1 MTAFSA
7 EDYVYLDWAA
17 TAPLCEEAARAMA
30 PFLVPGRVNVALG
43 ANANSLHSPGRAA
56 FAALED
62 ARRSLARDLHAA
74 RASEIVLTS
83 GATEADN
90 AAVLGLARA
99 AVDARRQAG
108 RAAAVPHV
116 VTTAVEH
123 EAVLEPV
130 RVLERAGY
138 RVTRLAPDAR
148 GFVQAG
154 ALADAVDGDTVLV
167 SVQMANSE
175 VGSIQPVAD
184 LAQIA
189 HEAGALFHTDATQ
202 ALGKMPVDL
211 AALGVDAAS
220 FSAHK
225 VGGPKGVGALYLR
238 ARTPFSAQ
246 LLGGGQED
254 ARRSGTQNV
263 CGAAGFAAACHA
275 ACASGEEESA
285 RQRAL
290 RDRLY
295 AAAFA
300 PSRRGGHGGRS
311 PGKRR
316 VFAQHRARAGG
327 GPGKPDARPALR
339 RLGVRGFGRVG
350 LFVARFGAEPCAAG
364 ARRAGRPG
372 ARRPARLD
380 GPPDDR
386 AGRRGLRRGHGHGL
400 ELEMKRAAHR
410 GRAGA

>member
-1 MTAFSA
+1 M
-7 EDYVYLDWAA
+7 
-17 TAPLCEEAARAMA
+17 
-30 PFLVPGRVNVALG
+30 ALG

-275 ACASGEEESA
+275 ACASAGGGVRTPAGPARSA
-285 RQRAL
+285 VRR
-290 RDRLY
+290 
-295 AAAFA
+295 AFA

-350 LFVARFGAEPCAAG
+350 LFVARFWGRAMCCRRSACRATGRTAPCAS
-364 ARRAGRPG
+364 RW
-372 ARRPARLD
+372 
-380 GPPDDR
+380 
-386 AGRRGLRRGHGHGL
+386 
-400 ELEMKRAAHR
+400 AA
-410 GRAGA
+410 

>member
-7 EDYVYLDWAA
+7 RTTSTGLGGHGAA
-17 TAPLCEEAARAMA
+17 LEEAARAMA

-108 RAAAVPHV
+108 RAVAVPHV

-148 GFVQAG
+148 GFVQTG

-263 CGAAGFAAACHA
+263 CGAAGFAGSLPGRLRVRGGGVRTPAGPAR
-275 ACASGEEESA
+275 SA
-285 RQRAL
+285 VRR
-290 RDRLY
+290 
-295 AAAFA
+295 AFA
-300 PSRRGGHGGRS
+300 PSRRDGHGGRS

-316 VFAQHRARAGG
+316 LAQHRARAGG

-372 ARRPARLD
+372 ARRPARLMGRLTTERD
-380 GPPDDR
+380 VVAFAEGPGTR
-386 AGRRGLRRGHGHGL
+386 S
-400 ELEMKRAAHR
+400 
-410 GRAGA
+410 

>member
-130 RVLERAGY
+130 RVLERACY

-189 HEAGALFHTDATQ
+189 HEAGALFHADATQ

-246 LLGGGQED
+246 LLGGGRTGRAAQRNAERVRRRRVRGGLPRRLRVRGGGVRTPAGP
-254 ARRSGTQNV
+254 AR
-263 CGAAGFAAACHA
+263 
-275 ACASGEEESA
+275 SA
-285 RQRAL
+285 VR
-290 RDRLY
+290 RD
-295 AAAFA
+295 FA

-316 VFAQHRARAGG
+316 VCPTSCTCWWRAWKA
-327 GPGKPDARPALR
+327 R
-339 RLGVRGFGRVG
+339 RLSCASTPWGSGF
-350 LFVARFGAEPCAAG
+350 
-364 ARRAGRPG
+364 RAGRPV
-372 ARRPARLD
+372 RRAIW
-380 GPPDDR
+380 
-386 AGRRGLRRGHGHGL
+386 
-400 ELEMKRAAHR
+400 
-410 GRAGA
+410 GRAMCCRRSACRATGRTAPCASRWAA

>member
-7 EDYVYLDWAA
+7 EGYVYLDWAA

-108 RAAAVPHV
+108 RAVAVPHV

-225 VGGPKGVGALYLR
+225 VGGPKGVARCTCGR
-238 ARTPFSAQ
+238 ARRFPRSCWAADRRTRGAAERRTCAAPQGSRRPATPPARP
-246 LLGGGQED
+246 GGGVRTPAGP
-254 ARRSGTQNV
+254 AR
-263 CGAAGFAAACHA
+263 
-275 ACASGEEESA
+275 SA
-285 RQRAL
+285 VRR
-290 RDRLY
+290 
-295 AAAFA
+295 AFA

-327 GPGKPDARPALR
+327 GPESQTLVLRFDA
-339 RLGVRGFGRVG
+339 LGVRGFGRVG

-364 ARRAGRPG
+364 ARRAGRPAHG
-372 ARRPARLD
+372 ALRVSMGRLTTERD
-380 GPPDDR
+380 VVAFAEAMDTV
-386 AGRRGLRRGHGHGL
+386 LNW
-400 ELEMKRAAHR
+400 K
-410 GRAGA
+410 

>member
-108 RAAAVPHV
+108 CAVAVPHV

-295 AAAFA
+295 AELRAVPAWRPRWTFA
-300 PSRRGGHGGRS
+300 REATSFCPTSCTCWWRAWKARRSSCASTPWGS
-311 PGKRR
+311 
-316 VFAQHRARAGG
+316 
-327 GPGKPDARPALR
+327 
-339 RLGVRGFGRVG
+339 GF
-350 LFVARFGAEPCAAG
+350 
-364 ARRAGRPG
+364 RAGRPV
-372 ARRPARLD
+372 RRAIW
-380 GPPDDR
+380 
-386 AGRRGLRRGHGHGL
+386 
-400 ELEMKRAAHR
+400 
-410 GRAGA
+410 GRAMCCRRSACRATGRTAPCASRWAA

>member
-108 RAAAVPHV
+108 CAVAVPHV

-295 AAAFA
+295 AELSRRPGVAATVDVRPGSDEFLPNIVHVLVEGLESQTLVLRFDALGFGVSGGSACSSRDLGPSHVLQALGVPGDRAHGALRVSMGRLTTERDVVAFA
-300 PSRRGGHGGRS
+300 EAMDT
-311 PGKRR
+311 
-316 VFAQHRARAGG
+316 VLNWQ
-327 GPGKPDARPALR
+327 
-339 RLGVRGFGRVG
+339 
-350 LFVARFGAEPCAAG
+350 
-364 ARRAGRPG
+364 
-372 ARRPARLD
+372 
-380 GPPDDR
+380 
-386 AGRRGLRRGHGHGL
+386 
-400 ELEMKRAAHR
+400 
-410 GRAGA
+410 

>member
-246 LLGGGQED
+246 LLGGGQEQNY
-254 ARRSGTQNV
+254 RSGTEALPAI
-263 CGAAGFAAACHA
+263 AAFGA
-275 ACASGEEESA
+275 ACAA
-285 RQRAL
+285 AYPTRMADLRHQAAL
-290 RDRLY
+290 RDTLRQNIAQLPGWQLLG
-295 AAAFA
+295 AAEA
-300 PSRRGGHGGRS
+300 PQIISCALPGVPSQNIINLLQDHDCYVSAGSACSKGHRSHVLQACGLPPAVIDSSIRISLSRFTTEAEAAQLLAAMQAATAYFKAHE
-311 PGKRR
+311 KRR
-316 VFAQHRARAGG
+316 
-327 GPGKPDARPALR
+327 
-339 RLGVRGFGRVG
+339 
-350 LFVARFGAEPCAAG
+350 
-364 ARRAGRPG
+364 
-372 ARRPARLD
+372 
-380 GPPDDR
+380 
-386 AGRRGLRRGHGHGL
+386 
-400 ELEMKRAAHR
+400 
-410 GRAGA
+410 